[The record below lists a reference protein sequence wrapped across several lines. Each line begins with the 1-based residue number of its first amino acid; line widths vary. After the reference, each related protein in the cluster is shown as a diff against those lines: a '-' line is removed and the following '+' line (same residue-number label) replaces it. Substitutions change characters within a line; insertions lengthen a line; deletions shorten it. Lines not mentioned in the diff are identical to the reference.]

1 MTNSRLITRRRR
13 TSCCSRRTYQTHHE
27 DFHVHMSE
35 EEKIAAEES
44 LKAYGKTIELDN
56 ILQHRAKKNCSAVY
70 KFSRACILTGVLGVD
85 GVSQAQAKFLL
96 PDMNE
101 LALEAKSGS
110 LAILFISFG
119 GNCLWSNIP
128 LESIYSSWQKY
139 PNMDLEQK
147 ANSVSLVE
155 MQPCSVQIKSMS
167 EEKCIAIQ
175 VPSNPLTSSS
185 PQQMKVTISAE
196 EVAPTEKSPYNSLSF
211 NDVPSSSM
219 LEIIR
224 SRAGNVIFNYIYYNN
239 KLQKTEVTEDFT
251 CPICL
256 VKCASFKG
264 LQCHMPSTHDLF
276 SFEFWVNEE
285 YQVVNVSLKNETMIT
300 EINEDD
306 LNARNETYFF
316 STKKSRRKRQKSQVG
331 SSRQG
336 FILD

>member
-1 MTNSRLITRRRR
+1 M
-13 TSCCSRRTYQTHHE
+13 HHE

-56 ILQHRAKKNCSAVY
+56 ILQRRAKKNPLFLQRSLSYQIEAKHQRRIQMTVSLSDTQKLFPIYVLLARLVSPKPTAECSAVY

-85 GVSQAQAKFLL
+85 GVSQAQAKFFL

-119 GNCLWSNIP
+119 GNCLWSKIP

-139 PNMDLEQK
+139 PNKDLEQK

-155 MQPCSVQIKSMS
+155 TQPCSVQIQSMS

-239 KLQKTEVTEDFT
+239 KLQKTEASGAGCLERVRRSAVIQSEVGTSTWSGVSNTARVYDEKRCEVAGAGSWSGVTT
-251 CPICL
+251 P
-256 VKCASFKG
+256 V
-264 LQCHMPSTHDLF
+264 
-276 SFEFWVNEE
+276 
-285 YQVVNVSLKNETMIT
+285 
-300 EINEDD
+300 
-306 LNARNETYFF
+306 
-316 STKKSRRKRQKSQVG
+316 
-331 SSRQG
+331 
-336 FILD
+336 

>member
-56 ILQHRAKKNCSAVY
+56 ILQHRAKKNPLFLQRSLSYQIEAKHQRRIQMTVSLSDTQKLFPIYVLLARLVSPKPTAECSAVY

-110 LAILFISFG
+110 LAILFISFARLQNSQFGIGSSNIHSG

-224 SRAGNVIFNYIYYNN
+224 
-239 KLQKTEVTEDFT
+239 
-251 CPICL
+251 
-256 VKCASFKG
+256 
-264 LQCHMPSTHDLF
+264 
-276 SFEFWVNEE
+276 
-285 YQVVNVSLKNETMIT
+285 
-300 EINEDD
+300 
-306 LNARNETYFF
+306 
-316 STKKSRRKRQKSQVG
+316 
-331 SSRQG
+331 
-336 FILD
+336 

>member
-13 TSCCSRRTYQTHHE
+13 TCSRRTYQTHHE

-56 ILQHRAKKNCSAVY
+56 ILQHRAKKNPLFLQRSLSYQIEAKHQRRIQMTVSLSDTQKLFPIYVLLARLVSPKPTAECSAVY

-239 KLQKTEVTEDFT
+239 KLQKTE
-251 CPICL
+251 
-256 VKCASFKG
+256 
-264 LQCHMPSTHDLF
+264 
-276 SFEFWVNEE
+276 
-285 YQVVNVSLKNETMIT
+285 
-300 EINEDD
+300 
-306 LNARNETYFF
+306 
-316 STKKSRRKRQKSQVG
+316 
-331 SSRQG
+331 
-336 FILD
+336 

>member
-1 MTNSRLITRRRR
+1 M
-13 TSCCSRRTYQTHHE
+13 HHE

-56 ILQHRAKKNCSAVY
+56 ILQRRAKKNPLFLQRSLSYQIEAKHQRRIQMTVSLSDTQKLFPIYVLLARLVSPKPTAECSAVY

-85 GVSQAQAKFLL
+85 GVSQAQAKFFL

-110 LAILFISFG
+110 LAILFISFARLQNSQFG
-119 GNCLWSNIP
+119 IGSSNIH
-128 LESIYSSWQKY
+128 SGGIAYGAKY
-139 PNMDLEQK
+139 PWNLSTHRGRNIQIRTWNRK
-147 ANSVSLVE
+147 QIQSLLFE
-155 MQPCSVQIKSMS
+155 TQPCSVQIQSMS

-224 SRAGNVIFNYIYYNN
+224 
-239 KLQKTEVTEDFT
+239 
-251 CPICL
+251 
-256 VKCASFKG
+256 
-264 LQCHMPSTHDLF
+264 
-276 SFEFWVNEE
+276 
-285 YQVVNVSLKNETMIT
+285 
-300 EINEDD
+300 
-306 LNARNETYFF
+306 
-316 STKKSRRKRQKSQVG
+316 
-331 SSRQG
+331 
-336 FILD
+336 